1 MAEEDVIRYSKTT
14 EKKDD
19 LSVKIT
25 LGECGTSHNL
35 EIVVSCLEL
44 NLAWANLNLS
54 NVFSK
59 TWLCY

>member
-25 LGECGTSHNL
+25 LGESGTSHNL

-44 NLAWANLNLS
+44 DLTRANFNQS